1 MEGNLTDLGRSPIH
15 IDDVI
20 DRLGCMQLQHGLMR
34 FDALWLP
41 TSGANR
47 PLNAV
52 RSTPVDLPPWSQA
65 AACESGALSSLLK
78 PLSAIDGQVLFRK
91 MHEPGIAKLVGI

>member
-47 PLNAV
+47 PLNADA
-52 RSTPVDLPPWSQA
+52 VDPGGPAPLVAGSCLREWRIVFSPEASLCNRWA
-65 AACESGALSSLLK
+65 SSLQEN
-78 PLSAIDGQVLFRK
+78 A
-91 MHEPGIAKLVGI
+91 